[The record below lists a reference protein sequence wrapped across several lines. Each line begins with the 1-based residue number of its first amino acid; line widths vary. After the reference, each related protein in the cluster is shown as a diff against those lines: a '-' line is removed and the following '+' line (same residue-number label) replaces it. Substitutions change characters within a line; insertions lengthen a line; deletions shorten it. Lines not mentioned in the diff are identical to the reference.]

1 MIDLELNTKCK
12 IDYTSEF
19 KKQLKKIVKQGKDIN
34 ILLEVVT
41 WLANYEELES
51 KYRNHHLIDDKT
63 YRDCM
68 ECHLKPDWLLVYKYI
83 NSNLVL
89 LLVTTGSHSEILEK

>member
-41 WLANYEELES
+41 RLANY
-51 KYRNHHLIDDKT
+51 
-63 YRDCM
+63 
-68 ECHLKPDWLLVYKYI
+68 
-83 NSNLVL
+83 
-89 LLVTTGSHSEILEK
+89 